1 MAAFKVQVGLR
12 LEEEAYEKVKVIAK
26 EEKRSINNLV
36 EYAVERYIKDYE
48 AQHGPVETPE
58 EED

>member
-1 MAAFKVQVGLR
+1 MAPFKIQVGLR
-12 LEEEAYEKVKVIAK
+12 LTEEAYEKVKVIAK

-58 EED
+58 EA